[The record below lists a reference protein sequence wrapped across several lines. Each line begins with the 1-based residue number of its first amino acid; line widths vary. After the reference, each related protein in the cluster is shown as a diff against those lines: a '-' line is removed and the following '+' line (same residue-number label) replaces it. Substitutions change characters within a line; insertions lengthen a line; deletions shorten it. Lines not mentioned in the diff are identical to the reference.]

1 LIWIRDNVLF
11 RTLELFP
18 KFGWESV
25 LWDWERAILN
35 PTLIT
40 NNHPPKKK
48 KKIKKKKKKKKS
60 LSAYVDIKRHAEGL
74 AKVKIQIQDVSS
86 EMLIFK
92 LIKYNKYNYLI
103 NT

>member
-35 PTLIT
+35 PTLRS
-40 NNHPPKKK
+40 HHLPPTEER
-48 KKIKKKKKKKKS
+48 KKKKKKA

>member
-1 LIWIRDNVLF
+1 MSCFGLSSSFQNLAGSPCFGTGKGQYWI
-11 RTLELFP
+11 P
-18 KFGWESV
+18 
-25 LWDWERAILN
+25 LWDPTTSHLHKKERE
-35 PTLIT
+35 
-40 NNHPPKKK
+40 
-48 KKIKKKKKKKKS
+48 KKKKKKKKA

>member
-1 LIWIRDNVLF
+1 LGLGKGNTESHSEIPPPPTYIR
-11 RTLELFP
+11 
-18 KFGWESV
+18 
-25 LWDWERAILN
+25 
-35 PTLIT
+35 
-40 NNHPPKKK
+40 KKE
-48 KKIKKKKKKKKS
+48 KKKKKKKA